1 MCLLVL
7 VSIRNRRHHF
17 NYWWRDDNLSEE
29 LSCKRS
35 RKMCVLRLCIY
46 FCVALVSVFT
56 LLESSKLLI
65 VALVLILVL
74 VILLI
79 LIIK

>member
-1 MCLLVL
+1 M
-7 VSIRNRRHHF
+7 R
-17 NYWWRDDNLSEE
+17 
-29 LSCKRS
+29 SCHVREVE
-35 RKMCVLRLCIY
+35 RCVYLGYKLQVCIY

-56 LLESSKLLI
+56 LLESSELLI

-79 LIIK
+79 LIFK